1 MDFFWVLYLLSI
13 VGSLFSTACF
23 AAILRSQREKT
34 SRYEIEQQKIVVV
47 IFGIASLIPVVNLVC
62 VVSGIVGLTGFTL
75 YTVFTTLVNKF
86 WEN

>member
-1 MDFFWVLYLLSI
+1 MDFWIVYLLCV

-23 AAILRSQREKT
+23 AAILRSQRANT

-47 IFGIASLIPVVNLVC
+47 IFGIASLIPVVNIVC
-62 VVSGIVGLTGFTL
+62 VVSGIVGLVGFTL
-75 YTVFTTLVNKF
+75 VKVFTNLVNKF